1 MNEQPK
7 ILLPPLHCASEKEV
21 ETNFFE
27 TIEKFITSNFLHIDI
42 NQRGEKK
49 VERVRTGNVTLDGE
63 GGKKDQDVMKFS

>member
-7 ILLPPLHCASEKEV
+7 ILLPTLHCASEKEV

-42 NQRGEKK
+42 NQREEKK